1 MVYDITNNWTFENI
15 PNWKAS
21 FLQKSMVTNA
31 DNFPFMVIGNKL
43 DLEEE
48 SRAISSDT
56 AREWCKQNGN
66 LTFIETSAKDN
77 KNVEDAFIKL
87 ATQALRRQ

>member
-1 MVYDITNNWTFENI
+1 
-15 PNWKAS
+15 
-21 FLQKSMVTNA
+21 MVTNA
-31 DNFPFMVIGNKL
+31 ENFPFMVIGNKL
-43 DLEEE
+43 DLEDE

-77 KNVEDAFIKL
+77 KNVEEAFIKL
-87 ATQALRRQ
+87 ATQALRRQQELAKQLEDSLTN